1 MHVITRLIGTL
12 GLALFLTLSS
22 TMAADAQGI
31 LDPYKAQGLVGE
43 RPDGFAGV
51 VSSSAPADVAAK
63 VRQVNDARRAE
74 YARIAQQQ
82 GTTIDAVQAVFGKK
96 LIARTAAGQYYMNPS
111 GQWVKR

>member
-12 GLALFLTLSS
+12 GLAVLLALSAH
-22 TMAADAQGI
+22 TAATAQSI

-43 RPDGFAGV
+43 RPDGFAGL

-82 GTTIDAVQAVFGKK
+82 GTTVDAVQAVFGKK

-111 GQWVKR
+111 GQWVKK